1 MSFLSRVNALVF
13 IQPLSNACRL
23 EGGAPGYDLLRHPP
37 GARGVGERVNRAVG
51 YECQHDLDC
60 AGRSLDLSRPG
71 VMGVLNVTPDSFSDG
86 GDFFGVDRALRRAE
100 RMVEEGADIL
110 DIGGESTRPGAAPV
124 SVREEIERVVPV
136 IEALGPRISVP
147 ISVDTSKPEV
157 MRAAL
162 NAGAGMINDVRALR
176 EPGALETAVEA
187 RVPVCLMHM
196 QGEPRTMQAAPVYRA
211 VVSEVRDFLR
221 RRIEVCV
228 NAGMAPDRIIV
239 DPGFGFG
246 KTLTHNL
253 ALLAGLGELCSLG
266 SPILVGLSRKSMIG
280 TLTDRPVG
288 ERLAGSLAAAVLAV
302 ERGACLVRVHDVAA
316 TVDALRVVRAVYG
329 CGLPEP

>member
-1 MSFLSRVNALVF
+1 MNS
-13 IQPLSNACRL
+13 I
-23 EGGAPGYDLLRHPP
+23 
-37 GARGVGERVNRAVG
+37 
-51 YECQHDLDC
+51 DC
-60 AGRSLDLSRPG
+60 AGKLLDLSRPC

-86 GDFFGVDRALRRAE
+86 GDYFGLAPALRRAE

-110 DIGGESTRPGAAPV
+110 DIGGESTRPGATPV

-136 IEALGPRISVP
+136 IKALAPRIPVP

-157 MRAAL
+157 MRATVK
-162 NAGAGMINDVRALR
+162 AGAGMINDVRALR
-176 EPGALETAVEA
+176 GPGALEAAVEA
-187 RVPVCLMHM
+187 DVPVCLMHM
-196 QGEPRTMQAAPVYRA
+196 RGEPGTMQEAPAYHD

-228 NAGMAPDRIIV
+228 GAGIAPGRIIV

-246 KTLTHNL
+246 KTLVHNL
-253 ALLAGLGELCSLG
+253 ALLARLGELCSLG
-266 SPILVGLSRKSMIG
+266 SPVLVGLSRKSMIG
-280 TLTDRPVG
+280 TLTGRSVT

-302 ERGACLVRVHDVAA
+302 ERGARVVRVHDVAA

>member
-1 MSFLSRVNALVF
+1 MRFVACLS
-13 IQPLSNACRL
+13 ACRDAWADTQKAFTASYGSCSPNRNL
-23 EGGAPGYDLLRHPP
+23 SHAEKGRDRT
-37 GARGVGERVNRAVG
+37 VNDEYQQRLNCG
-51 YECQHDLDC
+51 
-60 AGRSLDLSRPG
+60 GRSLDLSRPC

-124 SVREEIERVVPV
+124 SGPEEIERVVPV
-136 IEALGPRISVP
+136 IEALGPRVSVP
-147 ISVDTSKPEV
+147 ISIDTSKPEV
-157 MRAAL
+157 MRAAV

-176 EPGALETAVEA
+176 GPGALEAAVEA
-187 RVPVCLMHM
+187 GVPVCLMHM
-196 QGEPRTMQAAPVYRA
+196 QGEPRTMQAAPVYRD

-221 RRIEVCV
+221 RRIQVCV
-228 NAGMAPDRIIV
+228 GVGMDPERVLV

-246 KTLTHNL
+246 KTLAHNL

-266 SPILVGLSRKSMIG
+266 PPVLVGLSRKSMIG
-280 TLTDRPVG
+280 TLTGRSVT

-302 ERGACLVRVHDVAA
+302 ERGARLVRVHDVVA
-316 TVDALRVVRAVYG
+316 TVDALRVAWAVRG
-329 CGLPEP
+329 CGPSEL